1 MFRKKKISLLIVEDE
16 SVLRGLLAKKLR
28 KEGYVV
34 TEADNGQNGLEAALK
49 GHPDLIL
56 LDIIMPRMNGV
67 VLLKELRGDE
77 WGQTANVMLLTNLS
91 DAEGIEEA
99 RQYCV
104 MDYLVKSDWSLEE
117 LSRKIKAKLAASKP

>member
-1 MFRKKKISLLIVEDE
+1 MFRKKKISLLMVEDE

-99 RQYCV
+99 RQ
-104 MDYLVKSDWSLEE
+104 
-117 LSRKIKAKLAASKP
+117 